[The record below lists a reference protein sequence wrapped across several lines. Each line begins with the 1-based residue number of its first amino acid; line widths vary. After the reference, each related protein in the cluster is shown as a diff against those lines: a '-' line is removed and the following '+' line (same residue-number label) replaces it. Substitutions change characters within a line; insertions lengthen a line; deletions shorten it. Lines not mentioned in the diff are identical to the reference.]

1 MQGKI
6 EQVTQFLQEKTKDY
20 EAQVRE
26 GESLR
31 RQLRDCSH
39 ELENLKDSA
48 IGVEGMLRK
57 ETEELRT
64 EVDNLAELVN
74 VKDRMLDD

>member
-1 MQGKI
+1 M
-6 EQVTQFLQEKTKDY
+6 
-20 EAQVRE
+20 
-26 GESLR
+26 
-31 RQLRDCSH
+31 RDCSH